1 MIAARSGEL
10 CGNAFA
16 LRRAGHLRCVR
27 TTTEERCR
35 PWLYGDKVEHKGEE
49 VGGKIKEG
57 VGRLTDDEEL
67 ENQGKGDQ
75 VKADL
80 KQAADKVKDAV
91 TPD

>member
-1 MIAARSGEL
+1 MA
-10 CGNAFA
+10 
-16 LRRAGHLRCVR
+16 V
-27 TTTEERCR
+27 
-35 PWLYGDKVEHKGEE
+35 GDKADHKGEE

-57 VGRLTDDEEL
+57 VGQLTGDDEL

-75 VKADL
+75 VKANL

>member
-1 MIAARSGEL
+1 VCTNDHRGKVQIMA
-10 CGNAFA
+10 
-16 LRRAGHLRCVR
+16 V
-27 TTTEERCR
+27 
-35 PWLYGDKVEHKGEE
+35 GDKADHKGEE

-57 VGRLTDDEEL
+57 VGRLTGDEEL